1 MRSWHHGKPMPDFY
15 GASSFIIMS
24 STIGWRAIR
33 ISQSRRHRETE
44 ISSGSIC
51 SIVTSFQCL
60 TNGSTHG
67 YVSIEFLMLANV
79 IKCCIA
85 EDNFLSCMLFLKMS
99 HRAWNLII
107 KRMTTKSLF
116 LLTSKSIDK
125 KTFTIFRRTSA
136 QHHQVSK
143 HNKKQLLLFL
153 IFRRVVE
160 DDTTFVIII
169 SFY

>member
-1 MRSWHHGKPMPDFY
+1 MRSWHQDKPMPDFY

-24 STIGWRAIR
+24 STIGWRATR
-33 ISQSRRHRETE
+33 ISQSRHHRETE
-44 ISSGSIC
+44 ISNGSIC

-85 EDNFLSCMLFLKMS
+85 RDNILSCMLYLKMS

-107 KRMTTKSLF
+107 KRMTKSLF

-143 HNKKQLLLFL
+143 HNKKQLLLFF

-160 DDTTFVIII
+160 DDTTFVII